1 MSTTVNSRAVSAGRP
16 VRDPRRAALR
26 GGILGYYADQ
36 FDIFVPIITLAPA
49 MIYFEPADTSKG
61 TAALIAAAVFA
72 ATLLAR
78 PLGSAVFGYYADK
91 VGRRITTMVA
101 VAGFGVTTF
110 LIGLL
115 PGHQHI
121 GLWAIA
127 LLIGMRFLGGIFLGG
142 EYATAVPLAMEWSPA
157 RRRGLASGLITCTS
171 PLATA
176 SIAALSLFLLS
187 VMPPDGVHSA
197 YVQWGWRIPFFIGGL
212 LGIVLFFYY
221 RRNVEEAPAFEAGES
236 TASPLRE
243 LLGGRHRRALAQVFI
258 LMTGAWFLT
267 NVAAAVLPSM
277 LRNDV
282 GLHDRT
288 VSIILLISSV
298 VCVGTFIGCAVL
310 SQRIGRRRFYTL
322 FGIVAAV
329 VASTCYTLL
338 TTLNEDQA
346 VPATLLTIGVQA
358 STISMYGPIA
368 AYLTER
374 FPASIRATGYGVG
387 YSLALVIPAFYAF
400 YISGLGTLIGTAL
413 APVALLV
420 LGGLLVA
427 VGGALG
433 PETKDVDMT
442 AGTAAEARS

>member
-49 MIYFEPADTSKG
+49 MIYFEPVNTSKT

-91 VGRRITTMVA
+91 AGRRITTMVA

-127 LLIGMRFLGGIFLGG
+127 LLIGMRFLGGIFMGG

-176 SIAALSLFLLS
+176 SIAALSLLLLS
-187 VMPPDGVHSA
+187 VMPPDGVHST

-243 LLGGRHRRALAQVFI
+243 LLGGRHRRDLAQVFT

-277 LRNDV
+277 LRNDI
-282 GLHDRT
+282 GLPDRT

-329 VASTCYTLL
+329 FASTCYTLL

-346 VPATLLTIGVQA
+346 VPATLLVIGVQV

-387 YSLALVIPAFYAF
+387 YSLALIIPSFYAF
-400 YISGLGTLIGTAL
+400 YINGLATFTGSAS
-413 APVALLV
+413 APVVLLV
-420 LGGLLVA
+420 LGGVLVA

-442 AGTAAEARS
+442 AGTAAEARP

>member
-1 MSTTVNSRAVSAGRP
+1 MSTTAETDTHTEES
-16 VRDPRRAALR
+16 RRAALR

-49 MIYFEPADTSKG
+49 MIYFEPADTSKS

-101 VAGFGVTTF
+101 VAGFGVSTF
-110 LIGLL
+110 AIGLL
-115 PGHQHI
+115 PGHQHL
-121 GLWAIA
+121 GMGAIA
-127 LLIGMRFLGGIFLGG
+127 LLIGLRFIGGIFLGG
-142 EYATAVPLAMEWSPA
+142 EYATAVPLAMEWSPR

-187 VMPPDGVHSA
+187 VIPPDGVDSA

-212 LGIVLFFYY
+212 LGIVLFVYY
-221 RRNVEEAPAFEAGES
+221 RNNVEEAPAFEAAEPTG
-236 TASPLRE
+236 SPLRE
-243 LLGGRHRRALAQVFI
+243 LLGGRHRRDLAQVFV
-258 LMTGAWFLT
+258 LMTGAWLLT

-277 LRNDV
+277 LRTEV
-282 GLHDRT
+282 GLPDRT
-288 VSIILLISSV
+288 VSVILLVSSL
-298 VCVGTFIGCAVL
+298 VCVGTFVGCALL
-310 SQRIGRRRFYTL
+310 SQRVGRRRFYAC
-322 FGIVAAV
+322 FGVVSAVA
-329 VASTCYTLL
+329 ASTCYVLL
-338 TTLNEDQA
+338 TTLGPDDTVLATVLA
-346 VPATLLTIGVQA
+346 VGVQTT
-358 STISMYGPIA
+358 TISMYGPIA

-374 FPASIRATGYGVG
+374 FPSAIRATGYGVG

-400 YISGLGTLIGTAL
+400 YISGLATITGTAL
-413 APVALLV
+413 APVVLLV
-420 LGGLLVA
+420 VGGLLVA
-427 VGGALG
+427 LGGALG

-442 AGTAAEARS
+442 TGGAADPEPRP